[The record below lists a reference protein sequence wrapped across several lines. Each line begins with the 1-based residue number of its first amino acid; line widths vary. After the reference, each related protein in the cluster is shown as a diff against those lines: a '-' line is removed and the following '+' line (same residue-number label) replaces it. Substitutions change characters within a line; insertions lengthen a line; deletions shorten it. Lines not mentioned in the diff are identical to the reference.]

1 MIEDMNRQMT
11 AAMNRM
17 HQLTEDLD
25 TLDWWVSDYD
35 DRGNRSR
42 NSRKRTDEAL
52 LRRTESGGL
61 QLALDV
67 SDFKP
72 DDLKIKLVDDNL
84 VIEGN
89 SETSG
94 KDSYRQTQFR
104 RWFKLPEDCKL
115 DEIKSKLTSD
125 NRLVIDLP
133 TNKPIEQQQAR
144 SIPIEMERGKQDG
157 QSGTEALGSSK
168 STEGQS

>member
-1 MIEDMNRQMT
+1 MNDMNRQMT

-17 HQLTEDLD
+17 QELTEDLD
-25 TLDWWVSDYD
+25 TLDSWVDSWSDRD
-35 DRGNRSR
+35 SRPRRSR
-42 NSRKRTDEAL
+42 SADQAL

-72 DDLKIKLVDDNL
+72 EDLKIKLVDDNL

-94 KDSYRQTQFR
+94 KDSYRQTQFK

-115 DEIKSKLTSD
+115 EEITSKLTSD
-125 NRLVIDLP
+125 KRLVIDLP
-133 TNKPIEQQQAR
+133 SNKPLEQQQTR
-144 SIPIEMERGKQDG
+144 SIPIEMEKNNHADQSQDAKPAEKQ
-157 QSGTEALGSSK
+157 S
-168 STEGQS
+168 